1 MARPKEEKMELSEA
15 YYVDALLLAGQYA
28 DMLREKE
35 YYEKAFAGVQLYTT
49 EMAID
54 ELSGSAYSD
63 SERVQTSN
71 ISKPTERIAL
81 LLADGYVERKNAEIV
96 QELLTQGA
104 EYDDLCKKIDI
115 IEVAMRERME
125 DRTRTVFLQLYAE
138 EKKYSRVRYDCSN
151 KCHNL
156 VIQREKKKHLRQ
168 LQKSW
173 NYENTIKIQHQKEN
187 KYGTQKKRTSF
198 STRRECSVRC
208 GTR

>member
-1 MARPKEEKMELSEA
+1 MARPKEEKMEINEA

-35 YYEKAFAGVQLYTT
+35 YYEKAFAGAQLYTT

-96 QELLTQGA
+96 QELLSQGA

-115 IEVAMRERME
+115 IEVAMQERME
-125 DRTRTVFLQLYAE
+125 DRTRDIFLQMYKKRRPYSKIWYDGDYCHPETICREKEEALHAIAE
-138 EKKYSRVRYDCSN
+138 EIHYRSVVKNSY
-151 KCHNL
+151 
-156 VIQREKKKHLRQ
+156 RED
-168 LQKSW
+168 
-173 NYENTIKIQHQKEN
+173 
-187 KYGTQKKRTSF
+187 
-198 STRRECSVRC
+198 
-208 GTR
+208 

>member
-156 VIQREKKKHLRQ
+156 VIQREKEKALAAIAEELELRKYNQ
-168 LQKSW
+168 
-173 NYENTIKIQHQKEN
+173 NTASKGE
-187 KYGTQKKRTSF
+187 
-198 STRRECSVRC
+198 
-208 GTR
+208 